1 MRILVVEDEQKVADA
16 LREGLVDE
24 RYDVVVERTGEGAFF
39 RVNTETFDVVLLD
52 LTLPGRDG
60 LEILRALR
68 QRRMETPVLVLTA
81 RDSLEDRVT
90 GLDAGADDY
99 LVKPFAFAE
108 LLARIRA
115 LVRRG
120 RVADAP
126 KLAVGDLEMDLV
138 TRKVLRGGKPG
149 GPHRPRVRAAR
160 ISDAV
165 SGAGRVARDAGAR
178 CLEGNR
184 THDAARQRDRRPHR
198 APAPQGGSRTHG
210 QVDPHYAWRRLH
222 AARRE
227 SRDRNTRWVAGRWWR
242 SHSVRMRLTLWDV
255 AATTVVLGAYLFGVY
270 TSVSR
275 NVSDSLDERLRADFY
290 WAAATVD
297 EGPDGLIMPFPQIDL
312 LLEEESP
319 WVQVWSVDGKQ
330 LLLSNDEAQAPSH
343 PGKPGTRPARERT

>member
-1 MRILVVEDEQKVADA
+1 MRILVVEDEHKVADA
-16 LREGLVDE
+16 LREGLEDE

-126 KLAVGDLEMDLV
+126 RLTVGDLEMDLV
-138 TRKVLRGGKPG
+138 TRKVLRGG
-149 GPHRPRVRAAR
+149 RPVDLTVREFELLEFLMR
-160 ISDAV
+160 YPSQVV
-165 SGAGRVARDAGAR
+165 SRETLARDVWKETAR
-178 CLEGNR
+178 TTPLDN
-184 THDAARQRDRRPHR
+184 
-198 APAPQGGSRTHG
+198 
-210 QVDPHYAWRRLH
+210 VI
-222 AARRE
+222 
-227 SRDRNTRWVAGRWWR
+227 
-242 SHSVRMRLTLWDV
+242 DV
-255 AATTVVLGAYLFGVY
+255 HIA
-270 TSVSR
+270 
-275 NVSDSLDERLRADFY
+275 RLRRKVDLEHGVKLIH
-290 WAAATVD
+290 TVRGVGFMLR
-297 EGPDGLIMPFPQIDL
+297 EGEP
-312 LLEEESP
+312 
-319 WVQVWSVDGKQ
+319 
-330 LLLSNDEAQAPSH
+330 
-343 PGKPGTRPARERT
+343 

>member
-1 MRILVVEDEQKVADA
+1 MRILGSGSWNLEVDEVLALMRILVVEDEQKVADA
-16 LREGLVDE
+16 LREGLEDE

-126 KLAVGDLEMDLV
+126 RLSVGDLEMDLV
-138 TRKVLRGGKPG
+138 TRKVLRGG
-149 GPHRPRVRAAR
+149 RPVDLTVREFELLEFLMR
-160 ISDAV
+160 YQSQVV
-165 SGAGRVARDAGAR
+165 SRETLARDVWKETAR
-178 CLEGNR
+178 TTPLDNVIDVHIARLRRKVDLE
-184 THDAARQRDRRPHR
+184 
-198 APAPQGGSRTHG
+198 
-210 QVDPHYAWRRLH
+210 
-222 AARRE
+222 
-227 SRDRNTRWVAGRWWR
+227 
-242 SHSVRMRLTLWDV
+242 HSVKLIH
-255 AATTVVLGAYLFGVY
+255 TVRGVGFM
-270 TSVSR
+270 
-275 NVSDSLDERLRADFY
+275 LR
-290 WAAATVD
+290 
-297 EGPDGLIMPFPQIDL
+297 EGEP
-312 LLEEESP
+312 
-319 WVQVWSVDGKQ
+319 
-330 LLLSNDEAQAPSH
+330 
-343 PGKPGTRPARERT
+343 